1 MPWYYAGPGAKPLGP
16 VTLDELQALRAGGS
30 ISPETYVL
38 EFTDGPKES
47 LAWKRYQEYFPPTPF
62 SALPPLPPVPG
73 TAPAMPPPAPASPQ
87 PHPLFPSAAAPPR
100 AQPPAFPPGAPHD
113 SYAHVRPNNVWCL
126 WGFFLGVAGILL
138 SLVCGVG
145 LIPAIISLP
154 LCIVGIA
161 QAHKHRER
169 QAGQGLAIAG
179 LVLSTVAVIISLI
192 FILSLALPIL
202 KAHGLTVTEQTTND
216 SE

>member
-16 VTLDELQALRAGGS
+16 VTLYELHALRAGGS
-30 ISPETYVL
+30 ISPETYVI
-38 EFTDGPKES
+38 EHTDGPRES
-47 LAWKRYQEYFPPTPF
+47 LAWKRYQECFPPPAA
-62 SALPPLPPVPG
+62 ALPPLPPVPG
-73 TAPAMPPPAPASPQ
+73 AAPAVPPPVPAAPQ
-87 PHPLFPSAAAPPR
+87 PHPLFPSAAAPSR
-100 AQPPAFPPGAPHD
+100 TQPPAFSPTAPHD
-113 SYAHVRPNNVWCL
+113 PYAHVRLNNAWCL

-138 SLVCGVG
+138 SMFCGLG

-154 LCIVGIA
+154 LCLVGLA
-161 QAHKHRER
+161 QVHKHHDR

-179 LVLSTVAVIISLI
+179 MALSTVALIISL
-192 FILSLALPIL
+192 FLFLWVDLPIL